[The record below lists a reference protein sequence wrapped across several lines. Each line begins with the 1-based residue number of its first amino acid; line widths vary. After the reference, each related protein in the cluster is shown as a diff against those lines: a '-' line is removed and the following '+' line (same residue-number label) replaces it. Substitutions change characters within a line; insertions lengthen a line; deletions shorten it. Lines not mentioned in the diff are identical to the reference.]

1 MVASMVID
9 ARERVEDFVSRY
21 GGPNGASLTE
31 DIHVFYFAVDLEDS
45 PVILLNRNGN
55 HVRLVKDERG
65 WSVYPM
71 WSNLFDF
78 DRSRAVVRN
87 QPDLMSA
94 IHKVSVGPWKQGAQ
108 EALCLFPKEAFASK
122 RRRACFRWHEVDV
135 RFQKGQRGEFNFSLT
150 NPDGEM
156 SPQYADKLWE
166 SEDAFLWCVE
176 NLDLQNPPGRLIGGT
191 NPMQRDREMK
201 EAVDGIEDNP
211 LFGAWG

>member
-71 WSNLFDF
+71 WSREIIGKSVFGSLYSVESPKGLD
-78 DRSRAVVRN
+78 
-87 QPDLMSA
+87 
-94 IHKVSVGPWKQGAQ
+94 VSQFIP
-108 EALCLFPKEAFASK
+108 
-122 RRRACFRWHEVDV
+122 
-135 RFQKGQRGEFNFSLT
+135 
-150 NPDGEM
+150 
-156 SPQYADKLWE
+156 Y
-166 SEDAFLWCVE
+166 
-176 NLDLQNPPGRLIGGT
+176 
-191 NPMQRDREMK
+191 
-201 EAVDGIEDNP
+201 
-211 LFGAWG
+211 